1 MSATLTMSDFNE
13 HSFLAHHGILGM
25 KWGIRRYQN
34 KDGSLTTA
42 GKIRYGRNIVLPKG
56 QTMYRSASSEKS
68 NFMNRSFTYVSAT
81 NDFYDHAVNVSEGFE
96 GSHTV
101 YFEMETKKP
110 LKIATFEDYS
120 NAFAKLFIKPHGNK
134 PLKDKALTTIDKTK
148 AIDIIRALP
157 NWYKDGTFGYSKEF
171 QDIVNE
177 LKNSGFSGV
186 VDPVDGIHQYLNKS
200 GDNRKVTAMVIFDP
214 KENLIVKKIGSL

>member
-1 MSATLTMSDFNE
+1 MSILDNFLE

-68 NFMNRSFTYVSAT
+68 NFMDRSFTYVSVT
-81 NDFYDHAVNVSEGFE
+81 NDFYDHAINVSEGFE
-96 GSHTV
+96 GRHTA
-101 YFEMETKKP
+101 YFEMEAKKP

-120 NAFAKLFIKPHGNK
+120 DAFANLFIKPNANQ

-148 AIDIIRALP
+148 AIDIIKALP
-157 NWYKDGTFGYSKEF
+157 NRYKDGTFGYSKEF
-171 QDIVNE
+171 KDIVNE

-186 VDPVDGIHQYLNKS
+186 VDPVDGMHQYLNKS

-214 KENLIVKKIGSL
+214 KENLTIKKIGPL